1 MPYPPPYVF
10 LSHSD
15 KEYDPASSIILTLQL
30 NLTTVMN
37 IPVIRRQTTKLYS
50 VIFLLG
56 VGSQK

>member
-1 MPYPPPYVF
+1 MPYPPLLT